1 MCKHVDVAHPSPCP
15 WSSQAAQA
23 HTVSTS
29 GDDSVVPDSGA
40 TPALPTPQARS
51 EGAVHRASRSGG
63 ARSAASKAEQAAAV
77 AAAAAS
83 ESAHGKAAAHF
94 SHTQVTVV
102 FLMLLAS
109 SFVTESIGIHAF
121 FGAFLA
127 GVIVPKEGPFVPMV
141 GGCPPCFLGTT
152 HGMQQPRSLARCWVC
167 FNTPPNDLKLMW
179 SIVAPCVIVCPS
191 HTRLC
196 CCCVCCCCMCC
207 CCVVQLAERLE
218 VVAGDF
224 LLPLFFANA
233 GLKLNINSLAA
244 KDLGALV
251 FVVSHPCPHSHPRH
265 PARSV

>member
-1 MCKHVDVAHPSPCP
+1 MGTHESLNLMCKCIGKFFGVGATASVETRDESGSVSLGQAVYIDVAHPLPCP
-15 WSSQAAQA
+15 WSLQAVQA

-63 ARSAASKAEQAAAV
+63 ARSAKAEQAAAV

-94 SHTQVTVV
+94 SHTQVTIV

-141 GGCPPCFLGTT
+141 GGFPPCFFFWAHPMACSSHALSHAAVCASISIPTT
-152 HGMQQPRSLARCWVC
+152 
-167 FNTPPNDLKLMW
+167 
-179 SIVAPCVIVCPS
+179 
-191 HTRLC
+191 
-196 CCCVCCCCMCC
+196 
-207 CCVVQLAERLE
+207 
-218 VVAGDF
+218 
-224 LLPLFFANA
+224 
-233 GLKLNINSLAA
+233 
-244 KDLGALV
+244 
-251 FVVSHPCPHSHPRH
+251 
-265 PARSV
+265 